1 MNEANRNSSSEI
13 RRILVAVDASP
24 RSLARIETA
33 AELAANL
40 QAELIGIFVE
50 EANLL
55 RMAEL
60 PFAREISMFSP
71 IVRRIELE
79 RLQWE
84 LRAQADRMR
93 RALASAADSRKVPW
107 TFSQV
112 RGSVAAEVLA
122 AASKADLIIV
132 GKMTWAPAGAR
143 RLGSEVQM
151 ILRQGRGLTLV
162 IHERTSWSLLPITVV
177 FDGSDLSQ
185 KALHIAARLV
195 QIHGG
200 RLNVLILASGRE
212 TAREKQAKV
221 AEELSERKLAA
232 EFRLLINPTLN
243 TVAWLVQNL
252 GSNPLV
258 LPCSENLLQGEEL
271 CSLIRDVDNPVF
283 LVR

>member
-24 RSLARIETA
+24 HSLARIETA

-50 EANLL
+50 DANLL

-93 RALASAADSRKVPW
+93 RVLASAAESRKVPW
-107 TFSQV
+107 AFSKA

-122 AASKADLIIV
+122 AASEADLIIV

-143 RLGSEVQM
+143 RLGSAVQM

-162 IHERTSWSLLPITVV
+162 MHERTSWSLLPITVI
-177 FDGSDLSQ
+177 FDGSDLSH
-185 KALHIAARLV
+185 KALHIAVRLV

-200 RLNVLILASGRE
+200 RLNVMILASDRE
-212 TAREKQAKV
+212 TARGKQAKV

-243 TVAWLVQNL
+243 TVAWLVQNM

-258 LPCSENLLQGEEL
+258 LPCSENILQGEEL